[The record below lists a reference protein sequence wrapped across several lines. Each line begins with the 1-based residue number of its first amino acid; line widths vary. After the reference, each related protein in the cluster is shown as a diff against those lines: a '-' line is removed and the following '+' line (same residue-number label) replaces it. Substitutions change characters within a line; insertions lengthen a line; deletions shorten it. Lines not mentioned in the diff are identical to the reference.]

1 LANIIIVL
9 LFPIA
14 AMCRSTWRKEIVIY
28 VLHSFKCYLHE
39 HLDLIIIFCTLLPK
53 LFLKRYI
60 LADIIIVLLFPIA
73 AICRSTWR
81 EEAIIYKYISILNT
95 CFKPRANKSH
105 CDVTM
110 MWAHTSNE
118 SSHWTPNH
126 FLPLVTLQSG
136 CTNPINIDS
145 FVDFPP
151 LSPLPSN

>member
-14 AMCRSTWRKEIVIY
+14 AMCRLTWRKEIIIY

-39 HLDLIIIFCTLLPK
+39 HLDLIIIFCTLLHK
-53 LFLKRYI
+53 KKLKRYI

-81 EEAIIYKYISILNT
+81 EETIIYKYISILNT
-95 CFKPRANKSH
+95 CFKSRANKSQG
-105 CDVTM
+105 DVTI
-110 MWAHTSNE
+110 MWTRTSNE

-126 FLPLVTLQSG
+126 FVSLVTLQDEG
-136 CTNPINIDS
+136 TNPINIDS
-145 FVDFPP
+145 FVDFSTSFTII
-151 LSPLPSN
+151 L